1 MKTIK
6 VSYIDFWAE
15 CGNIPVKFD
24 DINNI
29 DHWKN
34 LKTNRNL
41 NRIDSGVGLF
51 HKEHLEKL
59 LDKNIIL
66 SSPENADVIIC
77 SGFGN
82 QRYNYPNKKKI
93 FLSFESG
100 FKVLDSNLP
109 NTLYFS
115 ANLPLKEG
123 LFYLPL
129 FTCYY
134 GFKIYDVIKEP
145 RLKLT
150 EQEFNNKIDCF
161 SLVSNQSCQ
170 YRNDFLKKLTD
181 SIQVH
186 NYGKV
191 LKNIDNEIIQ
201 SSCWYD
207 PRLGDYIRK
216 YKFIFCFENTS
227 KVGYHTEKIMH
238 GFRNKVIPIYW
249 GDPVAKLIFNS
260 DAYINVNELGIDKA
274 LEKVKLLSKDLNEY
288 NKMLEQ
294 PIIKDTSIYNR
305 EDIGKFTNENYFIDT
320 IKKYFN

>member
-6 VSYIDFWAE
+6 ISYIDFWAE
-15 CGNIPVKFD
+15 CGNIPVKFE
-24 DINNI
+24 DINNLE
-29 DHWKN
+29 HWRN

-41 NRIDSGVGLF
+41 SRIDSGVGLF
-51 HKEHLEKL
+51 HKDNLNRMLGK
-59 LDKNIIL
+59 KIII
-66 SSPENADVIIC
+66 SAPENADVIIC
-77 SGFGN
+77 SGFG
-82 QRYNYPNKKKI
+82 QERYKYPNKKKI

-100 FKVLDSNLP
+100 FKVPDSNLP

-115 ANLPLKEG
+115 ANLPLKDG

-134 GFKIYDVIKEP
+134 GFNIYNILKTSQEKISE
-145 RLKLT
+145 
-150 EQEFNNKIDCF
+150 EQFNNKIDCF

-170 YRNDFLKKLTD
+170 FRNDFLKKLTD
-181 SIQVH
+181 NIQVH

-191 LKNIDNEIIQ
+191 LRNIENEIIQ
-201 SSCWYD
+201 NSCWYD
-207 PRLGDYIRK
+207 PRLGDTIQK

-260 DAYINVNELGIDKA
+260 DAYINVNELGIEKA

-288 NKMLEQ
+288 NKMLTQ
-294 PIIKDTSIYNR
+294 PIIKETSIYNR
-305 EDIGKFTNENYFIDT
+305 EDIGKFIKESYFIET
-320 IKKYFN
+320 LIKYFE